1 MVSKEKMTV
10 TDRNTEEIILEA
22 ACTIFFQKGFAGAR
36 MQEIADSAGINKA
49 LLHYYYRS
57 KDQLFEAVFN
67 RALVSF
73 LPTIKIALEAEM
85 PLTQKISKF
94 VENYVDIL
102 LANPHI
108 PAFVIHELN
117 TDPQRVVTKLRG
129 HGVDPRVI
137 LRQVDEAIVAGEIRA
152 INGEHFLINLLSLCI
167 FPFVARPVAQGILQ
181 KSNEEYT
188 LFLQQR
194 KSEILEFVMQS
205 IKAS

>member
-22 ACTIFFQKGFAGAR
+22 ACTIFFQKGFAGTR

-67 RALVSF
+67 RALLSF

-85 PLTQKISKF
+85 PLKQKIEKF
-94 VENYVDIL
+94 VENYVEIL
-102 LANPHI
+102 LTNPHI

-117 TDPQRVVTKLRG
+117 TDPQKVVTKLKS
-129 HGVDPRVI
+129 HGVNPSI
-137 LRQVDEAIVAGEIRA
+137 LLRQIDEAIAAGEIRS

-167 FPFVARPVAQGILQ
+167 FPFVARPVVQGILQ
-181 KSNEEYT
+181 KSPEEYT
-188 LFLQQR
+188 FFLQQR
-194 KSEILEFVMQS
+194 KSEILEFAMQS

>member
-1 MVSKEKMTV
+1 MVSELIMTV

-67 RALVSF
+67 RALISF

-85 PLTQKISKF
+85 PLTQKIAKF
-94 VENYVDIL
+94 VENYVDVLI
-102 LANPHI
+102 ANPHI

-117 TDPQRVVTKLRG
+117 TDPNRVVLKLKS
-129 HGVDPRVI
+129 HGVDPRII
-137 LRQVDEAIVAGEIRA
+137 LRQVDEAIAAGEIRA